1 MKRIWILIIL
11 IVLAACSEKTDNTKK
26 KEKEENLVEI
36 KNGKFTEWYPGKKQ
50 IKFQG
55 MQDSKSRRNGK
66 WTFYS
71 ENGNVLSLTMFE
83 NGKKEGFT
91 MVKYPNGYMHYTGEY
106 HNDKKVG
113 VWTTYDEK
121 GKKVSTVDFG
131 FPEE

>member
-1 MKRIWILIIL
+1 MKRILVVATLISL
-11 IVLAACSEKTDNTKK
+11 VACSSHKDKNTVQAKK
-26 KEKEENLVEI
+26 ENLVEI
-36 KNGKFTEWYPGKKQ
+36 KNGQFTEWYPGKKQ
-50 IKFQG
+50 IKFRG

-66 WTFYS
+66 WTFYA
-71 ENGNVLSLTMFE
+71 ENGTELSVTMFE
-83 NGKKEGFT
+83 NGEKEGFT

-113 VWTTYDEK
+113 VWTTYDNK